1 MTVVS
6 NAIVFLLQTF
16 LGLFSIALL
25 LRFYLQLV
33 RAPARNPVSQF
44 LAALTDFAVRPA
56 RRVIPGLWGIDLST
70 LVLAWLVELLLL
82 VAVLFVVGQS
92 LGAEVGLS
100 AIGLVLLAGVN
111 VLRASLYILMGA
123 LIVQAVLSWVAPHS
137 PIAPVVNTLTRPLLR
152 PIQRRIPPVG
162 AVDLSPL
169 FAIVA
174 CQLALM
180 LPLAW
185 LDSLVRT
192 ML

>member
-1 MTVVS
+1 MFS

-25 LRFYLQLV
+25 LRFYLQLA

-70 LVLAWLVELLLL
+70 LVLAWLVEFILLL
-82 VAVLFVVGQS
+82 AVLFVVGRT

-100 AIGLVLLAGVN
+100 AVGLVLLAAVN
-111 VLRASLYILMGA
+111 VVRGSLYILMGA
-123 LIVQAVLSWVAPHS
+123 LIVQAVLSWVAPYS
-137 PIAPVVNTLTRPLLR
+137 PIAPVANSLTRPILR

-180 LPLAW
+180 LPVAW
-185 LDSLVRT
+185 LDSVVRT
-192 ML
+192 LL

>member
-1 MTVVS
+1 MFS

-33 RAPARNPVSQF
+33 RAPARNPVAQF

-192 ML
+192 LL

>member
-1 MTVVS
+1 MFS

-33 RAPARNPVSQF
+33 RAPARNQVSQF

-70 LVLAWLVELLLL
+70 VVLAWLVELLLL

-100 AIGLVLLAGVN
+100 VIGLILLAGVN

-185 LDSLVRT
+185 LDSLVRS
-192 ML
+192 LL

>member
-1 MTVVS
+1 MFS

-25 LRFYLQLV
+25 LRFYLQLA

-56 RRVIPGLWGIDLST
+56 RRVIPGLWGVDLST
-70 LVLAWLVELLLL
+70 LVLAWLVEFLLLI
-82 VAVLFVVGQS
+82 AVLLVVGQAF
-92 LGAEVGLS
+92 GAETGLS
-100 AIGLVLLAGVN
+100 VVGLVLLAAVS
-111 VLRASLYILMGA
+111 VVRSSLYILMGA
-123 LIVQAVLSWVAPHS
+123 LIVQAVLSWVAPYS
-137 PIAPVVNTLTRPLLR
+137 PIAPVVNALTRPILR

-180 LPLAW
+180 LPVAW
-185 LDSLVRT
+185 LDSVVRT
-192 ML
+192 LL

>member
-1 MTVVS
+1 VLS

-25 LRFYLQLV
+25 LRFFLQLV

-56 RRVIPGLWGIDLST
+56 RRVIPGLWGMDLST

-82 VAVLFVVGQS
+82 VAVLFVVGQA
-92 LGAEVGLS
+92 LGAETGLSVVGLM
-100 AIGLVLLAGVN
+100 LLAAVN
-111 VLRASLYILMGA
+111 VVRGSLYILMGA
-123 LIVQAVLSWVAPHS
+123 LIVQAILSWVAPYS
-137 PIAPVVNTLTRPLLR
+137 PVAPVVNALTRPILR
-152 PIQRRIPPVG
+152 PIQRRIPPIG

-180 LPLAW
+180 LPVAW
-185 LDSLVRT
+185 LDSLVRS
-192 ML
+192 LL

>member
-1 MTVVS
+1 MFS

-16 LGLFSIALL
+16 LGLFSTALL
-25 LRFYLQLV
+25 LRFYLQLA

-56 RRVIPGLWGIDLST
+56 RRVIPGLWGVDLST

-82 VAVLFVVGQS
+82 LAVLFVVGQTF
-92 LGAEVGLS
+92 GAEVGLS
-100 AIGLVLLAGVN
+100 VVGLVLLAAVN
-111 VLRASLYILMGA
+111 VIRASLYILMGA
-123 LIVQAVLSWVAPHS
+123 LIVQAVLSWVAPYS
-137 PIAPVVNTLTRPLLR
+137 PIAPVVNSLTRPILR

-180 LPLAW
+180 LPVAW
-185 LDSLVRT
+185 LDYLVRS
-192 ML
+192 LL

>member
-1 MTVVS
+1 MLS
-6 NAIVFLLQTF
+6 QAIIFLLQTF

-56 RRVIPGLWGIDLST
+56 RRVIPGLWGVDLST
-70 LVLAWLVELLLL
+70 LILAWLVEFILL
-82 VAVLFVVGQS
+82 VAVLLVVGQAF
-92 LGAEVGLS
+92 GAEIGLSIVGL
-100 AIGLVLLAGVN
+100 ILLAAVN
-111 VLRASLYILMGA
+111 VLRSSLYILMGA
-123 LIVQAVLSWVAPHS
+123 LIVQAVLSWVAPQGS
-137 PIAPVVNTLTRPLLR
+137 PIGPVVNALTRPLLR

-174 CQLALM
+174 LQLILM

-185 LDSLVRT
+185 LESVVRSL
-192 ML
+192 L

>member
-1 MTVVS
+1 MFS

-16 LGLFSIALL
+16 LGLFSTALL
-25 LRFYLQLV
+25 LRFYLQLA

-56 RRVIPGLWGIDLST
+56 RRVIPGLWGVDLST

-82 VAVLFVVGQS
+82 LAVLFVVGQTF
-92 LGAEVGLS
+92 GAEVGLS
-100 AIGLVLLAGVN
+100 VVGLVLLAAVN
-111 VLRASLYILMGA
+111 VIRASLYILMGA
-123 LIVQAVLSWVAPHS
+123 LIVQAVLSWVAPYS
-137 PIAPVVNTLTRPLLR
+137 PIAPVVNSLTRPILR

-180 LPLAW
+180 LPVAW
-185 LDSLVRT
+185 LDSLVRS
-192 ML
+192 LL

>member
-1 MTVVS
+1 MFS

-33 RAPARNPVSQF
+33 RAPARNQVSQF

-82 VAVLFVVGQS
+82 VAVLFVVGQT

-100 AIGLVLLAGVN
+100 VIGLILLAGVN

-192 ML
+192 LL

>member
-1 MTVVS
+1 MIS
-6 NAIVFLLQTF
+6 QAIAFLLQTF

-56 RRVIPGLWGIDLST
+56 RRVIPGLWGMDLST
-70 LVLAWLVELLLL
+70 LVLAWLVEFVLL
-82 VAVLFVVGQS
+82 VAVLLVIGHVFGAEIGLSVVG
-92 LGAEVGLS
+92 LL
-100 AIGLVLLAGVN
+100 LLAGVN

-123 LIVQAVLSWVAPHS
+123 LIVQAVLSWVAPQS
-137 PIAPVVNTLTRPLLR
+137 PVAPVVNALSRPLLR
-152 PIQRRIPPVG
+152 PLQRRIPPVG

-174 CQLALM
+174 LQLVLM

-185 LDSLVRT
+185 LESVVRG
-192 ML
+192 LL

>member
-1 MTVVS
+1 MFS
-6 NAIVFLLQTF
+6 NAIAFLLNPF
-16 LGLFSIALL
+16 LGLFSVALL

-56 RRVIPGLWGIDLST
+56 RHVIPGLWGMDLST
-70 LVLAWLVELLLL
+70 LVLAWLVELLLE
-82 VAVLFVVGQS
+82 VFMAVLRGYSFGPEIGTAIVGF
-92 LGAEVGLS
+92 G
-100 AIGLVLLAGVN
+100 LLALVDAVARSLW
-111 VLRASLYILMGA
+111 VLVGA
-123 LIVQAVLSWVAPHS
+123 LVVQAVLSWVAPHS
-137 PIAPVVNTLTRPLLR
+137 PAMPVANALTRPVLR

-180 LPLAW
+180 LPVAW
-185 LDSLVRT
+185 LDSVVRT
-192 ML
+192 LL

>member
-1 MTVVS
+1 MFS

-70 LVLAWLVELLLL
+70 LILAWLVELLLL

-100 AIGLVLLAGVN
+100 AVGLVLLAGVN

-123 LIVQAVLSWVAPHS
+123 LIVQAVLSWVAPYS

-185 LDSLVRT
+185 LDSLVRS
-192 ML
+192 LL

>member
-1 MTVVS
+1 VFS

-16 LGLFSIALL
+16 LGLFSTALL
-25 LRFYLQLV
+25 LRFYLQLA

-56 RRVIPGLWGIDLST
+56 RRVIPGLWGVDLST

-82 VAVLFVVGQS
+82 LAVLFVVGQTF
-92 LGAEVGLS
+92 GAEVGLS
-100 AIGLVLLAGVN
+100 VVGLVLLAAVN
-111 VLRASLYILMGA
+111 VIRASLYILMGA
-123 LIVQAVLSWVAPHS
+123 LIVQAVLSWVAPYS
-137 PIAPVVNTLTRPLLR
+137 PIAPVVNSLTRPILR

-180 LPLAW
+180 LPVAW
-185 LDSLVRT
+185 LDYLVRS
-192 ML
+192 LL

>member
-1 MTVVS
+1 VFS

-192 ML
+192 LL

>member
-1 MTVVS
+1 VFS

-33 RAPARNPVSQF
+33 RAPARNQVSQF

-82 VAVLFVVGQS
+82 VAVLFVVGQT

-100 AIGLVLLAGVN
+100 VIGLILLAGVN

-192 ML
+192 LL

>member
-1 MTVVS
+1 MFS

-192 ML
+192 LL

>member
-1 MTVVS
+1 MFTQ
-6 NAIVFLLQTF
+6 AIIFLLQTF

-56 RRVIPGLWGIDLST
+56 RRVIPGLWGVDLST
-70 LVLAWLVELLLL
+70 LILAWLVEFILL
-82 VAVLFVVGQS
+82 VAVLLVVGQAF
-92 LGAEVGLS
+92 GAEIGLSIVGL
-100 AIGLVLLAGVN
+100 ILLAAVN
-111 VLRASLYILMGA
+111 VLRSSLYILMGA
-123 LIVQAVLSWVAPHS
+123 LIVQAVLSWVAPQGS
-137 PIAPVVNTLTRPLLR
+137 PIAPVVNALTRPLLR

-174 CQLALM
+174 LQLILM

-185 LDSLVRT
+185 LESVVRSL
-192 ML
+192 L

>member
-1 MTVVS
+1 MFS

-33 RAPARNPVSQF
+33 RAPARNQVSQF

-82 VAVLFVVGQS
+82 VAVLFVVGQT

-192 ML
+192 LL

>member
-1 MTVVS
+1 MFS

-16 LGLFSIALL
+16 LGLFAIALL

-82 VAVLFVVGQS
+82 IAVLLVVGQS
-92 LGAEVGLS
+92 LGTETGLS
-100 AIGLVLLAGVN
+100 VMGLVLLAAVN
-111 VLRASLYILMGA
+111 VVRASLYVVMGA
-123 LIVQAVLSWVAPHS
+123 LIVQAVLSWVAPYS
-137 PIAPVVNTLTRPLLR
+137 PVAPVVNALTRPILR
-152 PIQRRIPPVG
+152 PIQRRIPPIG

-174 CQLALM
+174 CQLALI
-180 LPLAW
+180 LPVAW
-185 LDSLVRT
+185 LDSVVRT
-192 ML
+192 LL

>member
-1 MTVVS
+1 MFS
-6 NAIVFLLQTF
+6 NAIAFLLNTF
-16 LGLFSIALL
+16 LGLFSVALL

-70 LVLAWLVELLLL
+70 LVLAWLVEFILLL
-82 VAVLFVVGQS
+82 AVLFVVGRT

-100 AIGLVLLAGVN
+100 AVGLVLLAAVN
-111 VLRASLYILMGA
+111 VVRGSLYILMGA
-123 LIVQAVLSWVAPHS
+123 LIVQAVLSWVAPYS
-137 PIAPVVNTLTRPLLR
+137 PVAPVANSLTRPILR

-180 LPLAW
+180 LPVAW

-192 ML
+192 LL

>member
-1 MTVVS
+1 MFTQ
-6 NAIVFLLQTF
+6 AIVFLLQTF

-70 LVLAWLVELLLL
+70 LVLAWLVEFVLL
-82 VAVLFVVGQS
+82 VAVLLVIGQAFGAEIGLSVVG
-92 LGAEVGLS
+92 L
-100 AIGLVLLAGVN
+100 ILLAAVN

-137 PIAPVVNTLTRPLLR
+137 SPITPVVNALTRPLLR
-152 PIQRRIPPVG
+152 PLQRRIPPVG

-174 CQLALM
+174 LQLILM
-180 LPLAW
+180 LPVTW
-185 LDSLVRT
+185 LESVVRS

>member
-1 MTVVS
+1 VFS

-25 LRFYLQLV
+25 LRFYLQLA

-56 RRVIPGLWGIDLST
+56 RRVIPGLWGVDLST
-70 LVLAWLVELLLL
+70 LVLAWLVEFLLLI
-82 VAVLFVVGQS
+82 AVLLVVGQAF
-92 LGAEVGLS
+92 GAETGLS
-100 AIGLVLLAGVN
+100 VVGLVLLAAVS
-111 VLRASLYILMGA
+111 VVRSSLYILMGA
-123 LIVQAVLSWVAPHS
+123 LIVQAVLSWVAPYS
-137 PIAPVVNTLTRPLLR
+137 PIAPVVNALTRPILR

-180 LPLAW
+180 LPVAW
-185 LDSLVRT
+185 LDSVVRT
-192 ML
+192 LL

>member
-1 MTVVS
+1 MFS

-25 LRFYLQLV
+25 LRFYLQLA

-56 RRVIPGLWGIDLST
+56 RRVIPGLWGVDLST

-82 VAVLFVVGQS
+82 LAVLFVVGQTF
-92 LGAEVGLS
+92 GAEVGLS
-100 AIGLVLLAGVN
+100 VVGLVLLAAVN
-111 VLRASLYILMGA
+111 VIRASLYILMGA
-123 LIVQAVLSWVAPHS
+123 LIVQAVLSWVAPYS
-137 PIAPVVNTLTRPLLR
+137 PIAPVVNSLTRPILR
-152 PIQRRIPPVG
+152 PIQRRIPPIG

-180 LPLAW
+180 LPVAW
-185 LDSLVRT
+185 LDSLVRS
-192 ML
+192 LL

>member
-1 MTVVS
+1 MFS
-6 NAIVFLLQTF
+6 QAIVFLFQTF

-56 RRVIPGLWGIDLST
+56 RRVIPGLWGVDLST
-70 LVLAWLVELLLL
+70 LVLAWLVEFILL
-82 VAVLFVVGQS
+82 VAVLLVIGQAF
-92 LGAEVGLS
+92 GAEVGLS
-100 AIGLVLLAGVN
+100 VVGLLLLAAVN
-111 VLRASLYILMGA
+111 VLRSSLYILMGA
-123 LIVQAVLSWVAPHS
+123 LIVQAVLSWVAPQGS
-137 PIAPVVNTLTRPLLR
+137 PISAVVNALTRPLLR

-174 CQLALM
+174 LQLILM
-180 LPLAW
+180 LPVAW
-185 LDSLVRT
+185 LESVVRT
-192 ML
+192 LL

>member
-1 MTVVS
+1 MFS

-25 LRFYLQLV
+25 LRFYLQLA

-70 LVLAWLVELLLL
+70 LVLAWLVEFILLL
-82 VAVLFVVGQS
+82 AVVFVVGQA
-92 LGAEVGLS
+92 LGAEVGL
-100 AIGLVLLAGVN
+100 AVVGLVLLAAVN
-111 VLRASLYILMGA
+111 VVRGSLYILMGA
-123 LIVQAVLSWVAPHS
+123 LIVQAVLSWVAPYS
-137 PIAPVVNTLTRPLLR
+137 PIAPVVNALTRPVLR

-180 LPLAW
+180 LPVAW
-185 LDSLVRT
+185 LDSVVRT
-192 ML
+192 LL

>member
-1 MTVVS
+1 MFS
-6 NAIVFLLQTF
+6 QAIVFLLQTF

-56 RRVIPGLWGIDLST
+56 RRVIPGLWGMDLST
-70 LVLAWLVELLLL
+70 LILAWLVEFVLL

-92 LGAEVGLS
+92 FGAEIGLSVVGL
-100 AIGLVLLAGVN
+100 LLLAAVN
-111 VLRASLYILMGA
+111 VLRGSLYILMGA

-137 PIAPVVNTLTRPLLR
+137 PVAPVVNALTRPLLR
-152 PIQRRIPPVG
+152 PLQRRIPPVG

-174 CQLALM
+174 IQLILM
-180 LPLAW
+180 LPVAW
-185 LDSLVRT
+185 LESVVRSL
-192 ML
+192 L

>member
-1 MTVVS
+1 MFS

-25 LRFYLQLV
+25 LRFYLQLA

-56 RRVIPGLWGIDLST
+56 RRVIPGLWGVDLST

-82 VAVLFVVGQS
+82 LAVLFVVGQTF
-92 LGAEVGLS
+92 GAEVGLS
-100 AIGLVLLAGVN
+100 VVGLVLLAAVN
-111 VLRASLYILMGA
+111 VIRASLYILMGA
-123 LIVQAVLSWVAPHS
+123 LIVQAVLSWVAPYS
-137 PIAPVVNTLTRPLLR
+137 PIAPVVNSLTRPILR

-180 LPLAW
+180 LPVAW
-185 LDSLVRT
+185 LDSLVRS
-192 ML
+192 LL

>member
-1 MTVVS
+1 MFS

-25 LRFYLQLV
+25 LRFYLQLA

-56 RRVIPGLWGIDLST
+56 RRVIPGLWGVDLST

-82 VAVLFVVGQS
+82 LAVLFVVGQTF
-92 LGAEVGLS
+92 GAEVGLS
-100 AIGLVLLAGVN
+100 VVGLVLLAAVN
-111 VLRASLYILMGA
+111 VIRGSLYILMGA
-123 LIVQAVLSWVAPHS
+123 LIVQAVLSWVAPYS
-137 PIAPVVNTLTRPLLR
+137 PIAPVVNSLTRPILR

-180 LPLAW
+180 LPVAW
-185 LDSLVRT
+185 LDSLVRS
-192 ML
+192 LL

>member
-1 MTVVS
+1 MFS

-33 RAPARNPVSQF
+33 RAPARNQVSQF

-82 VAVLFVVGQS
+82 VAVLFVVGQT

-100 AIGLVLLAGVN
+100 VIGLILLAGVN

-123 LIVQAVLSWVAPHS
+123 LIVQAVLSWVAPHI

-192 ML
+192 LL